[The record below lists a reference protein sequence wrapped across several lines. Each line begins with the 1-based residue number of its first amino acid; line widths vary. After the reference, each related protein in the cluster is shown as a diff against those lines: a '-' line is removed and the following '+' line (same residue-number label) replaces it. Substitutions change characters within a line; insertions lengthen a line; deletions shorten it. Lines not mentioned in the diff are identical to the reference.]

1 MTIIVK
7 CVRNGMNYH
16 NLLSYELFWLIIC
29 EITNIY
35 DATFRRL
42 ILVLYESHSF
52 PHFDEYCCRYL
63 SNSSFPQYDAAEIR
77 SNKDNSN
84 TFIALFYTPHFSGND
99 PIIYWAIGGLS
110 GNRSDESLQ

>member
-1 MTIIVK
+1 MTKQLIDIFNGPYRWIGSAMTIIVK

-42 ILVLYESHSF
+42 ILVLNTAGIN
-52 PHFDEYCCRYL
+52 L
-63 SNSSFPQYDAAEIR
+63 SSVIDSVAQEHYR
-77 SNKDNSN
+77 
-84 TFIALFYTPHFSGND
+84 TL
-99 PIIYWAIGGLS
+99 IGITK
-110 GNRSDESLQ
+110 RR